1 MRIEKRFYDLAKAQW
16 DEIEKEVRQEEESRT
31 EAERE
36 IEKLKTKKELQ
47 EIYRKGEEY
56 ASKWKRLPDEKQIQL
71 FHRITK
77 QALWMAESIS
87 CNITVEEKENSLGK
101 IILESGCFVLPSLG
115 NRAIHKV
122 FSLESGCFV
131 LPSLGNR
138 AIHKV
143 FSNLFLAAN
152 DACVDISSAG
162 LCKIEFC
169 FCLYQEVPASKAT

>member
-16 DEIEKEVRQEEESRT
+16 DEIEKEVRQEDESRT

-36 IEKLKTKKELQ
+36 IEKLKTRKELQ

-71 FHRITK
+71 FHRITE

-87 CNITVEEKENSLGK
+87 CNM
-101 IILESGCFVLPSLG
+101 
-115 NRAIHKV
+115 
-122 FSLESGCFV
+122 
-131 LPSLGNR
+131 
-138 AIHKV
+138 

-169 FCLYQEVPASKAT
+169 FWLYQEVPVNKAT

>member
-1 MRIEKRFYDLAKAQW
+1 MRIDKRFYDLAKAQW

-122 FSLESGCFV
+122 FS
-131 LPSLGNR
+131 
-138 AIHKV
+138 
-143 FSNLFLAAN
+143 NLFLAAN

-162 LCKIEFC
+162 LCKIEFY
-169 FCLYQEVPASKAT
+169 FWLYQEVPANKTT

>member
-16 DEIEKEVRQEEESRT
+16 DEIEKEVRQEDESRT

-36 IEKLKTKKELQ
+36 IEKLKTRKELQ

-71 FHRITK
+71 FHRITE
-77 QALWMAESIS
+77 QALWMAESI
-87 CNITVEEKENSLGK
+87 
-101 IILESGCFVLPSLG
+101 II
-115 NRAIHKV
+115 
-122 FSLESGCFV
+122 LESGCFV

-169 FCLYQEVPASKAT
+169 FWLYQEVPVNKAT

>member
-36 IEKLKTKKELQ
+36 IEKLKTRKELQ

-115 NRAIHKV
+115 
-122 FSLESGCFV
+122 S
-131 LPSLGNR
+131 R

-152 DACVDISSAG
+152 DACMDISPSG

-169 FCLYQEVPASKAT
+169 FWLYQEVPADKAT